1 MGPELPPIM
10 PLKRADVM
18 VAEFDTELVVLVPEC
33 RQAHHL
39 DVGLS
44 LVLDSCDG
52 TTSTTDVVHEIAAN
66 TPSTTNEVRQWLA
79 ACLAT
84 LADLDIL
91 SPPEPG

>member
-1 MGPELPPIM
+1 MGSELPPIM

-18 VAEFDTELVVLVPEC
+18 VATFDTELVVLVPEC
-33 RQAHHL
+33 RRAHHL

-52 TTSTTDVVHEIAAN
+52 ETSTTDVVHEIAAN
-66 TPSTTNEVRQWLA
+66 TPSTPDEVTQWLA

-91 SPPEPG
+91 SPSEPA